1 MTDTK
6 DNFARG
12 GVLVPV
18 EPKLWSD
25 ERHYLL
31 RRDTTTIGRG
41 SNCNVRISHPRV
53 SRVHAEVAWIGPT
66 LMLTHLS
73 PVNPTFVN
81 GAPVTDPRPLRT
93 GDIIEL
99 ADGIALRVELFG
111 ASDEAATEPRGQDIR
126 RMYAVIFAD
135 VFAYSRLVEQDDA
148 GTARQFEASFKIIRD
163 ETERMDG
170 RIVQVAGDG
179 ILLVFNSAGAA
190 LKSAIAWQSDI
201 SRLNESLPIQ
211 RRMEFRLGIN
221 SGDILITPSGAMI
234 GDAINIAARVQS
246 IAPPGGILV
255 TGVVRDQ
262 LQGQVD
268 VRFEYIRTNEM
279 KNISREVRIY
289 RVEL

>member
-1 MTDTK
+1 LTDTK
-6 DNFARG
+6 DNLALG
-12 GVLVPV
+12 GVLIPV

-41 SNCNVRISHPRV
+41 SNCNVRISHPTV
-53 SRVHAEVAWIGPT
+53 SRVHAEVAWIGHT

-73 PVNPTFVN
+73 PVN

-111 ASDEAATEPRGQDIR
+111 ASEEAATEPRGQDIR

-148 GTARQFEASFKIIRD
+148 GTARQFEASLKIIRD

-179 ILLVFNSAGAA
+179 ILVVFNSAGAA

-234 GDAINIAARVQS
+234 GDAINIASRVQS

-268 VRFEYIRTNEM
+268 VRFEYIRTSEM